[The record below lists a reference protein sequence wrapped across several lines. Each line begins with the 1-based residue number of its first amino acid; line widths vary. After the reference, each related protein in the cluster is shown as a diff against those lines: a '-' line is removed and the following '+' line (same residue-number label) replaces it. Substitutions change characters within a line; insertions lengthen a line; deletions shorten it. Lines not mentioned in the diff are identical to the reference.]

1 MLDCR
6 AALRKADRNFEG
18 SPLRG
23 QLDDI
28 IIELGSARDRQKL
41 EQSQAEQA
49 PAAQRVA
56 YAWQSVTRELR
67 HSHPELFK
75 ELSMRVL
82 YRLDTEVL
90 DDPDDEILR
99 LQEELR
105 ERDTAM
111 GKAVAELS
119 ALRAQLATAVPL
131 ADTLGGS
138 EAALAQERLQL
149 LLQAVSSGGGL
160 RRQPAAPV
168 QSHAPTRSSLQAVLD
183 GQRPLTSHE
192 REWCIGEAMVLTG
205 FQQTPV
211 QLLAQGDGALARLV
225 LEGKS
230 SA

>member
-1 MLDCR
+1 MASGAEAWRVPAMGSSNTGIRNLLLDCR
-6 AALRKADRNFEG
+6 AALRKADRNFEA
-18 SPLRG
+18 SPLRE

-28 IIELGSARDRQKL
+28 IIELGSARDQQKL
-41 EQSQAEQA
+41 EQKAQAEQA

-119 ALRAQLATAVPL
+119 ALRAQLATAVPPARDAGRARRPAS
-131 ADTLGGS
+131 ADH
-138 EAALAQERLQL
+138 
-149 LLQAVSSGGGL
+149 
-160 RRQPAAPV
+160 P
-168 QSHAPTRSSLQAVLD
+168 
-183 GQRPLTSHE
+183 
-192 REWCIGEAMVLTG
+192 
-205 FQQTPV
+205 
-211 QLLAQGDGALARLV
+211 
-225 LEGKS
+225 
-230 SA
+230 